1 MAFCANNY
9 VPELSLKIFH
19 GTKGMGSWHGM
30 IKYNAK
36 TFWETHKHF
45 KETNII
51 NFDIIHREAQDE
63 KVSDEL
69 IKYYQTIWELRI
81 LKYPKPEQN
90 KILSSSFRTD
100 RPDLFFEKNIV
111 LNHFKKKLDHCIKFF
126 ILIVVYK

>member
-1 MAFCANNY
+1 M
-9 VPELSLKIFH
+9 VQ
-19 GTKGMGSWHGM
+19 KGWAHDMVWSSTMRKLFERH
-30 IKYNAK
+30 
-36 TFWETHKHF
+36 

-81 LKYPKPEQN
+81 LKYPKSEQN